1 MLTNARSAVTA
12 TALVVAITAAM
23 TGCSGDRPPAG
34 NARNGEGTVETAFT
48 TAPAKGPID
57 HFTWNLANGEPASL
71 DWILAYSDSE
81 NATLANMC
89 ESLMVQNEDMTLS
102 PGLAE
107 RIDRP
112 DDKTMVITIR
122 DGVKFW
128 NGAPMTTEDVVFSLS
143 RNLDPKAG
151 SYWASPF
158 YDRVDSI
165 QATGDRQVTVRF
177 KQPDAIFERMLSTA
191 AGVIGNKQF
200 VEHAGSAYGTASGG
214 IMCTGPLRFDSWKPG
229 KTIEMTK
236 NPDYWNAANAA
247 KADRAALTFVTDEA
261 TITSSLL
268 SGDID
273 GTHRTPLSA
282 MEPLRSSG
290 KGKFYLGAGTD
301 WLAIRPTERPGP
313 MQNKDVR
320 HALSM
325 ALDRQGIVNGVYHGT
340 AEASLTPIQS
350 GAWGYSRPIF
360 EAAAAQYANPARD
373 VEGAKKLTADGGHT
387 GQSISVAYP
396 AELEAETKTAQL
408 LADAGREI
416 GIDVKV
422 VPLPVTSFTN
432 LYFDKAARAAYDAFI
447 VGEYGAGVAEPLVS
461 LSEFTPL
468 SAYNYGALNAPGL
481 TDNVRAAYETFDNDE
496 RARKLVAAQAAAV
509 DEVAMIN
516 VANPRIPMYMNNR
529 ITGATPSIAFLY
541 FPWAAK
547 VGAA

>member
-1 MLTNARSAVTA
+1 MLTTVRSAVTA
-12 TALVVAITAAM
+12 AALAVALATAM

-34 NARNGEGTVETAFT
+34 STPNGQGAVEAVFNTPA
-48 TAPAKGPID
+48 AKGPID
-57 HFTWNLANGEPASL
+57 HFTWNLATGEPASL
-71 DWILAYSDSE
+71 DWILDYSDSE

-89 ESLMVQNEDMTLS
+89 ESLMIQNEDMTLS

-107 RIDRP
+107 RVDRP

-128 NGAPMTTEDVVFSLS
+128 NGAPMTTDDVVFSLS
-143 RNLDPKAG
+143 RNLDPKTG

-158 YDRVDSI
+158 YDRVASI
-165 QATGDRQVTVRF
+165 QATGDRQVTIRF
-177 KQPDAIFERMLSTA
+177 KEPDAVFERMLATA
-191 AGVIGNKQF
+191 AGVVGNKQF
-200 VEHAGSAYGTASGG
+200 VQQAGPAYGTANGG
-214 IMCTGPLRFDSWKPG
+214 IMCTGPLRLDSWKPS

-236 NPDYWNAANAA
+236 NPDYWNPANAA
-247 KADRAALTFVTDEA
+247 KADRVTLTFVTDEA

-290 KGKFYLGAGTD
+290 KGKFYLGASTD

-313 MQNKDVR
+313 MQDKNVR
-320 HALSM
+320 QALSL
-325 ALDRQGIVNGVYHGT
+325 AFDRQGIVNGVYHGT
-340 AEASLTPIQS
+340 AEASSTPIQS

-373 VEGAKKLTADGGHT
+373 VEGAKKLIADGGHK
-387 GQSISVAYP
+387 GQSITVAYP
-396 AELEAETKTAQL
+396 AELETESKTAQL

-416 GIDVKV
+416 GIDVKT

-432 LYFDKAARAAYDAFI
+432 LYFDKAARASYDAFI

-468 SAYNYGALNAPGL
+468 SAYNYGALNAPKL
-481 TDNVRAAYETFDNDE
+481 TDNVRAAYATFNDDE
-496 RARKLVAAQAAAV
+496 RARKLVDAQAAAV
-509 DEVAMIN
+509 EEVAMIN
-516 VANPRIPMYMNNR
+516 VANPRIPMYMNDR

-547 VGAA
+547 VGAP